1 MPRVTARALMNQ
13 RVLGYLSWQRRRYR
27 VHRREVLDALV
38 EDMRAEA
45 PDHVA
50 ITGDLVN
57 ISLPAEFIQAATW
70 LRQLGTP
77 DEVTVIPGNHDA
89 YVEVKWREAWAH
101 WSDYMCGD
109 GADSGRTESDTFPF
123 LRRRG
128 SVALIGMSTAIA
140 TPPTFATGRLGRRQ
154 LRGLEAL
161 LDGLAAES
169 LCRVLLLHH
178 PPIATMTDYRR
189 RLVDGDAFAAVLQ
202 HRPVELVLCGH
213 QHIFQLGGMRTNG
226 SSIPV
231 VGAPSASLH
240 GGDRHH
246 EGGYIIYDL
255 ERSQDGWS
263 IDLELRRFDLATGRF
278 ASVFKRRVQTSR
290 GSAGIRLEAPG

>member
-1 MPRVTARALMNQ
+1 
-13 RVLGYLSWQRRRYR
+13 
-27 VHRREVLDALV
+27 
-38 EDMRAEA
+38 
-45 PDHVA
+45 
-50 ITGDLVN
+50 
-57 ISLPAEFIQAATW
+57 
-70 LRQLGTP
+70 
-77 DEVTVIPGNHDA
+77 
-89 YVEVKWREAWAH
+89 
-101 WSDYMCGD
+101 
-109 GADSGRTESDTFPF
+109 
-123 LRRRG
+123 
-128 SVALIGMSTAIA
+128 
-140 TPPTFATGRLGRRQ
+140 
-154 LRGLEAL
+154 
-161 LDGLAAES
+161 
-169 LCRVLLLHH
+169 
-178 PPIATMTDYRR
+178 MTDYRR
-189 RLVDGDAFAAVLQ
+189 RLVDSNDFAAVLE

-255 ERSQDGWS
+255 ERRQDGWS